1 MCRLLGISVNRPTN
15 IRLSFKDF
23 EVLSRIH
30 SDGHGF
36 AYEEDGHLVAIRDAE
51 ALFATPSG
59 PDVLSVNSRTF
70 LGHLRMASHGGV
82 ALQNTHPF
90 LKTLGDTEFAFA
102 HNGTVSRV
110 KDWEISQQ
118 CSGQTDSEHAFQWAL
133 DQVRG
138 VPPENF
144 AATLQSAAH
153 RIRTLGRFNFV
164 LTDGQAIWAY
174 ADDSLWILERD
185 GAYEG
190 RVASLKKARLTVN
203 LQDYKASGERAVL
216 VASEP
221 LTNESWRQLPA
232 GTLVVLR
239 DGNIV
244 DELPANRLP
253 AAQPTSAKRSYRSLQ
268 ELEASEQ
275 TQSWSKIATPRESE
289 WLIAAIHGGRIE
301 RFTERIAEA
310 IAGSQHSLYCFLGL
324 RDRSRE
330 LHIPS
335 HLFKCPQFQ
344 SLQRLSRFTPS
355 IHGQRDEVAQ
365 CIYIGGANTQRA
377 QMFAKALSE
386 AGFEIK
392 TTPPELAG
400 LDPNNFVNRTAEQ
413 GVQLEI
419 SMGLRRTFF
428 DESGDSTEL
437 FARFVETIRL
447 VINRLSQAA

>member
-1 MCRLLGISVNRPTN
+1 MCRLLGISVNRPTD
-15 IRLSFKDF
+15 ISLSFKDF

-36 AYEEDGHLVAIRDAE
+36 AYEEGGNLKTLRNAA

-59 PDVLSVNSRTF
+59 TDVLSVTSRTF
-70 LGHLRMASHGGV
+70 LGHLRMASQGGV

-90 LKTLGDTEFAFA
+90 LKNFGDTEFAFA

-110 KDWEISQQ
+110 KDWAISQP
-118 CSGQTDSEHAFQWAL
+118 CSGQTDSEHAFQWLL

-138 VPPENF
+138 AHPQNF

-164 LTDGQAIWAY
+164 LTDGQTIWAY

-190 RVASLKKARLTVN
+190 RIASLKKARLTVN
-203 LQDYKASGERAVL
+203 LQDHKAGGERAVL

-221 LTNESWRQLPA
+221 LTDETWRQLPA
-232 GTLVVLR
+232 GTLVVFR
-239 DGNIV
+239 DGKIV
-244 DELPANRLP
+244 DELPADGLP
-253 AAQPTSAKRSYRSLQ
+253 TAQPGSAKRSYRSLH

-275 TQSWSKIATPRESE
+275 TESWSKIVTPRESE
-289 WLIAAIHGGRIE
+289 WLVAAIHGGRIE

-310 IAGSQHSLYCFLGL
+310 IAGREHSLYCFLGL

-330 LHIPS
+330 LHVPS
-335 HLFKCPQFQ
+335 HLFKCPALHRLQ
-344 SLQRLSRFTPS
+344 SKSRFTLS

-365 CIYIGGANTQRA
+365 CVYVGGANRQRA
-377 QMFAKALSE
+377 QILERALAD
-386 AGFEIK
+386 AGFK
-392 TTPPELAG
+392 VKAPPAELAG
-400 LDPNNFVNRTAEQ
+400 LDPNNFVNCTPEQ

-419 SMGLRRTFF
+419 SMGLRRAFF
-428 DESGDSTEL
+428 DESGNPIEL
-437 FARFVETIRL
+437 FDQFVETIRS